1 MIKTDDQTIND
12 FLKQVEEYQNSGGR
26 DRIHYDLDE
35 YFYTWVRN
43 AEQFYSSVSNH
54 EIFAQPHAMQKD
66 RDVAA
71 TVSDT
76 FNFAIM
82 AEIVILFGADKQ
94 DLVKFMKLINVA
106 YSASYIRLISDLARN
121 VEESKKRD
129 IDGFRNAMA
138 GGQKRTP
145 DNLSFGPSA
154 GKSLQN
160 RGEKSEDINKSIN
173 KNEQ

>member
-12 FLKQVEEYQNSGGR
+12 FLKQVEEYRNSGGR
-26 DRIHYDLDE
+26 DRIHYDLDA

-43 AEQFYSSVSNH
+43 VEQFFSSVSNH
-54 EIFAQPHAMQKD
+54 EIFAQPHAMEKD
-66 RDVAA
+66 RNAAA
-71 TVSDT
+71 TVADT
-76 FNFAIM
+76 FNFALM

-106 YSASYIRLISDLARN
+106 YSASYIKLISDLARN
-121 VEESKKRD
+121 VEESKKRE
-129 IDGFRNAMA
+129 IDEFRNAMA

-160 RGEKSEDINKSIN
+160 RGDERKDINKNIN
-173 KNEQ
+173 DN